1 MWREYSIGFIR
12 KNRASSLS
20 VMVAAFIASLCLSF
34 LCCMAYNFWVYNME
48 KIVLDEGDW
57 QGRITGDISAEDML
71 ILQNFAN
78 VERAVKNEELSGD
91 QETVID
97 LYFKNPRTIFEDMPL
112 ITERLGLEPEAQSFH
127 LSLLSNY
134 LIHDPQDAT
143 PSLLLTFYI
152 VIVLLVSLSLVLII
166 HNSFAVSMNARV
178 HQFGI
183 FSSVGATPGQIR
195 TCLIQEAAI
204 LCSVP
209 VLIGNVLGIL
219 LSYGAREGIEVIVAD
234 MPGRYDIGFHYR
246 PAVFVITIL
255 LSALTVLFSAWL
267 PARKLSKLTP
277 LQAIRGTDVI
287 GLKRKRN
294 SRILALLFG
303 VEGELAGNAL
313 KAQKKALRTS
323 TLSLTLSFLGFTMML
338 CLFSLTDLSTKYTYT
353 QRYQDKWDV
362 MVTVKDV
369 KAESFD
375 LTEELRELNG
385 VRDLIFYQKAEACLT
400 LSEDAMSRELAE
412 LGGVKAVAGDAVRDL
427 ESGWEIRAPIVV
439 LDDAAFL
446 EYCQQAGVPSRPDG
460 VIILNRIWDSINS
473 VFRYREY
480 VPFIKEDLTEISLH
494 NAGGEGGMEV
504 PVLGYTQEV
513 PVLKEEYEDY
523 ALVQFV
529 PLSLWKREGGA
540 IQAVEKDACIRILAG
555 EGGTLSELDQL
566 EQEITKQLMPFYA
579 VESQNRM
586 EDHMMNE
593 RIIGGYKLVIGF
605 FCTLLAIIGIAN
617 VFSYTSGFLRQRRRE
632 FAQYMSVGISPA
644 GMGKMFFVE
653 ALVIAGRPI
662 LITLPITV
670 WFVEFTAR
678 ASYLNPQEVWPE
690 IPAGTIGLFC
700 LLIVGCVGLAYYI
713 GGKRVLKY
721 SLAEALRDDTMA

>member
-34 LCCMAYNFWVYNME
+34 LCCMAYNFWVYNVE

-57 QGRITGDISAEDML
+57 QGRITGDISTEDMF

-78 VERAVKNEELSGD
+78 VERAVKNEELSGN

-112 ITERLGLEPEAQSFH
+112 ITKRLGVEPETQSFH

-134 LIHDPQDAT
+134 LIHDPQDET
-143 PSLLLTFYI
+143 PPLLLTFYI

-195 TCLIQEAAI
+195 TCLIQEAAL

-209 VLIGNVLGIL
+209 VFIGNVLGIL
-219 LSYGAREGIEVIVAD
+219 LSYGARKGIEVIVAD

-400 LSEDAMSRELAE
+400 LSDDAMSRELAE
-412 LGGVKAVAGDAVRDL
+412 LGGIKAVAGDAIRES
-427 ESGWEIRAPIVV
+427 ESGWEMKAPLVV

-446 EYCQQAGVPSRPDG
+446 EYCQLAGIPSRPDG

-480 VPFIKEDLTEISLH
+480 VPFIKEDLTEIILH
-494 NAGGEGGMEV
+494 NAGGEGGMKV

-523 ALVQFV
+523 ALVQFI
-529 PLSLWKREGGA
+529 PLSLWKRAGGE
-540 IQAVEKDACIRILAG
+540 IQAVEKDAYIRILAG
-555 EGGTLSELDQL
+555 EGGTLWELDQL
-566 EQEITKQLMPFYA
+566 EQEITKQLTPFYA
-579 VESQNRM
+579 VESQNRI

-644 GMGKMFFVE
+644 GMGKMFCVE

-670 WFVEFTAR
+670 GFVEFTAR